1 MARLPLFGHAASGS
15 IRMLIDYQETDMV
28 RIAQKGSRADKAP
41 PEVLKLTRRMNVL
54 FRDRLEERLRPLSIT
69 SAQLQLLAA
78 LTKEPGTSGAHI
90 SRFCQVTPQTTHAL
104 LAVAEKRGWVQRS
117 PDPENA
123 HTLLATPTP
132 LGRRLFARGKT
143 LAIRLQSRM
152 LRTLTAAEVAHLEA
166 TLSQLIRN
174 LE

>member
-1 MARLPLFGHAASGS
+1 
-15 IRMLIDYQETDMV
+15 MLIDYQETDMV
-28 RIAQKGSRADKAP
+28 LVAQKGSRPDKAP
-41 PEVLKLTRRMNVL
+41 PEVLKLTRRMTVL

-104 LAVAEKRGWVQRS
+104 LATAEQRGWVQRS
-117 PDPENA
+117 PHPENA
-123 HTLLATPTP
+123 HTLLATLTP
-132 LGRRLFARGKT
+132 QGRRIFSRGK
-143 LAIRLQSRM
+143 AIALKLQSQM
-152 LRTLTAAEVAHLEA
+152 LSSLTSTEVRRLEA
-166 TLSQLIRN
+166 TLARLIEN